1 MWSAF
6 RELDRRIR
14 SLSELRGYLVQQEA
28 VANSAADR
36 VEHRVISL
44 RKQFDRLVDDR
55 TEAEAWLSDI
65 VRGGVSDLRAVEQ
78 ANKARKM
85 LQLIHR
91 EALAICSRAKALDER
106 RSLFWFSEHYCESG
120 QYSLEET
127 IEQLQSDLENIIAA
141 GYVSG

>member
-6 RELDRRIR
+6 RELDCKIR

-65 VRGGVSDLRAVEQ
+65 VRGGVSDLRAV
-78 ANKARKM
+78 
-85 LQLIHR
+85 
-91 EALAICSRAKALDER
+91 
-106 RSLFWFSEHYCESG
+106 
-120 QYSLEET
+120 
-127 IEQLQSDLENIIAA
+127 
-141 GYVSG
+141 